1 MKSSLR
7 FIDYIVDEVS
17 FKNNYGQSDEFE
29 IDFDIKTS
37 VNYKDDNK
45 FILKL
50 NLNLFDNK
58 VNKEDAPF
66 FMSVCVIGIFETD
79 KDIDD
84 QLKEDLAEINSVAIL
99 FPYVRALV
107 SNYTALANVSPLIL
121 PPINVIKYMEEKK
134 KESSF

>member
-1 MKSSLR
+1 
-7 FIDYIVDEVS
+7 
-17 FKNNYGQSDEFE
+17 
-29 IDFDIKTS
+29 
-37 VNYKDDNK
+37 
-45 FILKL
+45 
-50 NLNLFDNK
+50 
-58 VNKEDAPF
+58 
-66 FMSVCVIGIFETD
+66 MSVCVIGIFETD
-79 KDIDD
+79 NDIDD

>member
-66 FMSVCVIGIFETD
+66 FMRVCVIGIFETD
-79 KDIDD
+79 NDIDD